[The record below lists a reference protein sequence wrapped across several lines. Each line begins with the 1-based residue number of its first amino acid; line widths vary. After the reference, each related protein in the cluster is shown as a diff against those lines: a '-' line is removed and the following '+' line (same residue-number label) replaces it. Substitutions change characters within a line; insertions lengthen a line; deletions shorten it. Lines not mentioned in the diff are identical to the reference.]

1 MKRLH
6 GDASTVLR
14 SGSGGMYPPPMARL
28 ALGMPAPVDLLWY
41 TIKPL
46 VLVAMIALAA
56 RAPRPIST
64 RYRLLIV
71 VGLAWSLAGDI
82 LLMLPQDRFVPGLLA
97 FLVAHGCYIIAFAR
111 TGGGARD
118 PLVALG
124 IAGYA
129 GAMLTFLW
137 PSLGDLRIP
146 VIVYVAVI
154 ATMAWQAIA
163 RWRHLRTPDAAR
175 AAAGAAMFLASDT
188 ALAIERFRGE
198 FPGSFV
204 TVIGTYWVAQY
215 LIARSV
221 QLDER

>member
-1 MKRLH
+1 M
-6 GDASTVLR
+6 
-14 SGSGGMYPPPMARL
+14 L
-28 ALGMPAPVDLLWY
+28 APADLLWY
-41 TIKPL
+41 IVKPL

-64 RYRLLIV
+64 RYRLLVV

-82 LLMLPQDRFVPGLLA
+82 LLMLPQDLFVAGLAA
-97 FLVAHGCYIIAFAR
+97 FLVAHCCYITAFAR
-111 TGGGARD
+111 TGGGLRD

-124 IAGYA
+124 IAAYA
-129 GAMLTFLW
+129 GAMLAFLW
-137 PSLGDLRIP
+137 PSLGDLRVP
-146 VIVYVAVI
+146 VIAYVAVI
-154 ATMAWQAIA
+154 STMAWQAIA
-163 RWRHLRTPDAAR
+163 RWRHLRAPHAAR
-175 AAAGAAMFLASDT
+175 AAVGAAVFLVSDT

-221 QLDER
+221 AQDAS